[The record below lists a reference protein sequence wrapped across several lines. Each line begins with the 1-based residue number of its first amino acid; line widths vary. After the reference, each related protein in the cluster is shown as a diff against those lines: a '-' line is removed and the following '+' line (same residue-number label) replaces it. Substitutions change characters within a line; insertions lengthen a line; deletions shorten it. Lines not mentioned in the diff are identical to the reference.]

1 MDNEKFAMLAL
12 SLTRG
17 IGVVRI
23 LRAIKMA
30 GNAEV
35 LLRLKESGLRECRF
49 GKDACLS
56 LVSGESEQ
64 KAVEALKSAEEKGIR
79 IIGLNEKAYPE
90 LLKEIFDPPLI
101 LYAAGNAEVLK
112 LPSVAIVGARKCT
125 VYGEQVTA
133 YMARELAEMKLCIV
147 SGMARGIDSQ
157 AHLGALKS
165 GGPTVAVLGTGAD
178 VPYPG
183 ENRKLYRRIRE
194 TGCVLSEFP
203 LGAYPAPQNFPVRN
217 RIISGLSWGT
227 LITEAAEFSGSLI
240 TARLTLEQN
249 RELWAIPGNITNGKS
264 YGPNYLIKQG
274 ARPLLNPA
282 EIVDNL
288 PVHVLR
294 ELCLKEAD
302 ADPEEEGAAEFS
314 ADEKKV
320 MKLLSPDRLSDM
332 DRLVAGTG
340 FSWPRLSGIL
350 LRLETRGIIK
360 RMPGNH
366 FCKSL

>member
-1 MDNEKFAMLAL
+1 M
-12 SLTRG
+12 
-17 IGVVRI
+17 
-23 LRAIKMA
+23 
-30 GNAEV
+30 
-35 LLRLKESGLRECRF
+35 RECRF
-49 GKDACLS
+49 GKEACLS
-56 LVSGESEQ
+56 IVSGESE
-64 KAVEALKSAEEKGIR
+64 KKAEEAFRAAGEQGIR
-79 IIGLNEKAYPE
+79 IISMNENEYPE
-90 LLKEIFDPPLI
+90 LLREIFDPPLI
-101 LYAAGNAEVLK
+101 LYAAGNTEVLK
-112 LPSVAIVGARKCT
+112 HPSVSIVGARKCT

-147 SGMARGIDSQ
+147 SGMARGIDSK
-157 AHLGALKS
+157 AHLGALKA
-165 GGPTVAVLGTGAD
+165 GGSTVAVLGTGAD

-183 ENRKLYRRIRE
+183 ENRMLYRRIRDS
-194 TGCVLSEFP
+194 GCILSEFP

-249 RELWAIPGNITNGKS
+249 RELWAIPGNITNGTS

-294 ELCLKEAD
+294 ELCFEQD
-302 ADPEEEGAAEFS
+302 SEEPAEGTAAELS
-314 ADEKKV
+314 PDEKKV
-320 MKLLSPDRLSDM
+320 MQLLFPDRLSDM

-340 FSWPRLSGIL
+340 FSWPCLSGIIL
-350 LRLETRGIIK
+350 QLETRGLIQ
-360 RMPGNH
+360 RMPGNQ
-366 FCKSL
+366 FCKKL